1 MVRIAKGVG
10 ISMNIANTLYVIYYN
25 LIIAYSLYYLAMS
38 FNSELP
44 WQKCSDSWG
53 SASIAHLLIFLTLI
67 LSKNTNF
74 HFQTVWTIILTTNL
88 VSTNA

>member
-1 MVRIAKGVG
+1 MFTGPLTAWNMVRIAKGVG

-53 SASIAHLLIFLTLI
+53 SASKSYF
-67 LSKNTNF
+67 NF
-74 HFQTVWTIILTTNL
+74 FFNL
-88 VSTNA
+88 DSF